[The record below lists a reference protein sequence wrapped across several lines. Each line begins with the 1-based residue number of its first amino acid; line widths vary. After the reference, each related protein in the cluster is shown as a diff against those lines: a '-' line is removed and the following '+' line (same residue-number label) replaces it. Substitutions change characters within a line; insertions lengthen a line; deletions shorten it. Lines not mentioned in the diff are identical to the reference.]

1 MRLPRGPEAPGRAR
15 AAVIDHFGDRLC
27 KATLFD
33 VALAVSELVNTS
45 VEQPGAGPA
54 GEVGVEVGLEDDR
67 VRIAVSASGARVAPR
82 GTAGSKRLGLLVVD
96 KLAGSWGVT
105 RDHAGRTRV
114 WCELPLEPGRTG

>member
-1 MRLPRGPEAPGRAR
+1 MRLPRSPEAPSRAR
-15 AAVIDHFGDRLC
+15 AAVIERFRGRLDE
-27 KATLFD
+27 ATLFD

-54 GEVGVEVGLEDDR
+54 GELGVEVGLEDDV
-67 VRIAVSASGARVAPR
+67 VRIAVSDSGARVAPR
-82 GTAGSKRLGLLVVD
+82 GPAGSKRLGLLVVD

-114 WCELPLEPGRTG
+114 WCELPLEPGRRG